1 MKNFN
6 IVVVSSSRADFDLLK
21 NVIIGLKKAKTI
33 NHKFVVTGTHLR
45 EKFGKMFL
53 RHCEKKA

>member
-21 NVIIGLKKAKTI
+21 NVIIGLKKTKTI
-33 NHKFVVTGTHLR
+33 NHKFVVTGTHLK
-45 EKFGKMFL
+45 EKFGKTL
-53 RHCEKKA
+53 